1 MCKWRQEDACVE
13 ISPQYLGLDGM
24 GSSRAT
30 STSHGGVLLSASVV
44 SSEAVTTLLMAN
56 CL

>member
-1 MCKWRQEDACVE
+1 MFKWRQEDACVE
-13 ISPQYLGLDGM
+13 ISPPYLGLDGM

-30 STSHGGVLLSASVV
+30 PTSNGGVLLSASVV
-44 SSEAVTTLLMAN
+44 GSEAVTTLLMAN